1 MRNLFYVK
9 IVKQKCLI
17 FLGKGGFSRS
27 DAKLNS
33 LWAYIR
39 EGLFSEGYLR
49 LRFGGGG
56 GSLFLG
62 ELVLFYLFIYLFFF
76 FGGGVG
82 GLLSESY
89 GIFPSLKNPI
99 CEYRIFFLSSPLSTH
114 IFLFSF
120 IYSESILHNC
130 MMQLNACVN
139 EHTHLTAS
147 RSHVGVEYY
156 QSK

>member
-1 MRNLFYVK
+1 MGLYSRG
-9 IVKQKCLI
+9 LI
-17 FLGKGGFSRS
+17 FGRIF
-27 DAKLNS
+27 A
-33 LWAYIR
+33 
-39 EGLFSEGYLR
+39 SEIW
-49 LRFGGGG
+49 G

-62 ELVLFYLFIYLFFF
+62 ELVLFYLFIYLFYFF
-76 FGGGVG
+76 FFLGGG